1 MMNTKMMAR
10 VATAIAAALALT
22 TLAAGAQ
29 TLTPLTL
36 DLPGTAERTTVA
48 YACKTGAAADA
59 EPLSVEYINLPDN
72 NFALLPIEGKPTL
85 FVGVLA
91 GSGAKYV
98 ANDMVWWTKGPRG
111 DLYSERAPDAAD
123 RTVCQVQR

>member
-1 MMNTKMMAR
+1 MMRRFAM
-10 VATAIAAALALT
+10 AIAAALALVAPAT
-22 TLAAGAQ
+22 NAQ

-36 DLPGTAERTTVA
+36 ELPGTAERTTVA
-48 YACKTGAAADA
+48 YACKAGADA
-59 EPLSVEYINLPDN
+59 EATPLSVEYINLPGN
-72 NFALLPIEGKPTL
+72 NFALLPIDGEPTL

-98 ANDMVWWTKGPRG
+98 AKDMVWWTKGPRG
-111 DLYSERAPDAAD
+111 DLYSERTPDAAD

>member
-1 MMNTKMMAR
+1 MR
-10 VATAIAAALALT
+10 LIALAIVT
-22 TLAAGAQ
+22 AAVPAFVPLAANAQ

-36 DLPGTAERTTVA
+36 ELPGAAERTTVA
-48 YACKTGAAADA
+48 YGCKAGANA
-59 EPLSVEYINLPDN
+59 EETPLSVEYINLPGN
-72 NFALLPIEGKPTL
+72 NFALLPIDGQPTL

-111 DLYSERAPDAAD
+111 DLYSERTPDAAD

>member
-1 MMNTKMMAR
+1 MNTKMMAPR
-10 VATAIAAALALT
+10 AMAIIAGLALT
-22 TLAAGAQ
+22 TLAASAE
-29 TLTPLTL
+29 TLTLE
-36 DLPGTAERTTVA
+36 LPGTAERTTVA
-48 YACKTGAAADA
+48 YACKAGADA
-59 EPLSVEYINLPDN
+59 ESTPLSVEYINLPDN
-72 NFALLPIEGKPTL
+72 NFALLPIDGQPTL

-111 DLYSERAPDAAD
+111 DLYSERSPDAAD